1 MAKQVTK
8 GNKLFEK
15 VRLKIT
21 DVKLIPF
28 KEYRTIGEMEPA
40 WDPGRSRPH
49 DFGAESFVEI
59 HTDQGLIGIGPSV
72 DARLMP
78 AIKEYLLGEDPF
90 DIERHAH
97 VLRYYAWGAA
107 YHGTAGVDIALW
119 DLIGKAADQPLYKIW
134 GGGSDKV
141 IPYASLILLSTP
153 EERAEMAIRLME
165 EGWKAIKIR
174 IHHQTLLEDICT
186 VQSVIEAVGDK
197 MTVMVDANQAES
209 NGTWQPGVQWDYR
222 RAAETSLALQ
232 ELGIY
237 WLEEPLTGFDFDKLA
252 QLNASVPM
260 PIAGGEGLPGLH
272 DFLRVCQKDSYDIL
286 QPEIL
291 VLHGATAMRKIG
303 TLAELYG
310 KQIVP
315 HNGGGNLGVI
325 AHLHLVAS
333 WSHAPFLEVLHDPPI
348 GDYLHGFSIM
358 ENPPTVKEDGFIV
371 VPQGPG
377 LGVEIDRS
385 LIKK

>member
-1 MAKQVTK
+1 
-8 GNKLFEK
+8 
-15 VRLKIT
+15 
-21 DVKLIPF
+21 
-28 KEYRTIGEMEPA
+28 MEPA

-59 HTDQGLIGIGPSV
+59 HTDQGLTGIGPSV
-72 DARLMP
+72 DARLIP
-78 AIKEYLLGEDPF
+78 SIKEYLLGEDPF

-119 DLIGKAADQPLYKIW
+119 DLIGKATGQPLYKIW

-141 IPYASLILLSTP
+141 IPYASLIILSTP

-165 EGWKAIKIR
+165 EGWKAIKVR
-174 IHHQTLLEDICT
+174 IHHQTLTDDIRT

-232 ELGIY
+232 ELGVY
-237 WLEEPLTGFDFDKLA
+237 WLEEPLTGFEFDKLA
-252 QLNASVPM
+252 QLNASVHM

-272 DFLRVCQKDSYDIL
+272 DFLRVCQRDSYDIL

-333 WSHAPFLEVLHDPPI
+333 WSHAPFLEMLHDPPI
-348 GDYLHGFSIM
+348 GDYMHGFSIM
-358 ENPPTVKEDGFIV
+358 KDPPTLKDDGFIF

-385 LIKK
+385 LIQKA

>member
-1 MAKQVTK
+1 MSK
-8 GNKLFEK
+8 K

-49 DFGAESFVEI
+49 DFGAESFVEV
-59 HTDQGLIGIGPSV
+59 HTDQGLTGIGPSV

-97 VLRYYAWGAA
+97 VLRYYAWGSA

-119 DLIGKAADQPLYKIW
+119 DLIGKATDQPLYKIW
-134 GGGSDKV
+134 GGGSDRV

-153 EERAEMAIRLME
+153 EERAEMAMRLME

-174 IHHQTLLEDICT
+174 IHHETLAEDIRT
-186 VQSVIEAVGDK
+186 VQSVIEAVGDR

-209 NGTWQPGVQWDYR
+209 NGTWQPGIQWDYQ

-232 ELGIY
+232 ELGVY
-237 WLEEPLTGFDFDKLA
+237 WLEEPLTGFEFDKLA
-252 QLNASVPM
+252 QLNSSVHM

-348 GDYLHGFSIM
+348 GDYMHGFSIM
-358 ENPPTVKEDGFIV
+358 KDPPRVKEDGFIS

>member
-1 MAKQVTK
+1 MSQKP
-8 GNKLFEK
+8 
-15 VRLKIT
+15 RLKIT
-21 DVKLIPF
+21 DVRRVPF
-28 KEYRTIGEMEPA
+28 KKYQTIGEMEPA

-49 DFGAESFVEI
+49 DFGAESFVEV
-59 HTDQGLIGIGPSV
+59 HTDQGLTGIGPSV
-72 DARLMP
+72 DAKLIP
-78 AIKEYLLGEDPF
+78 DVKEYLLGEDPF

-119 DLIGKAADQPLYKIW
+119 DLIGKATEQPLYKLW
-134 GGGSDKV
+134 GGNKDRV
-141 IPYASLILLSTP
+141 IPYASMILLSSP

-174 IHHQTLLEDICT
+174 IHHGTLTEDIRT
-186 VQSVIEAVGDK
+186 VEMVRDAVGHN

-222 RAAETSLALQ
+222 RAVDTSQALQ
-232 ELGIY
+232 DLGVY
-237 WLEEPLTGFDFDKLA
+237 WLEEPLPGFEFDKLA
-252 QLNASVPM
+252 QLNSSVHM

-272 DFLRVCQKDSYDIL
+272 DFLRACKQDVYDIL

-303 TLAELYG
+303 TLAEFYG

-333 WSHAPFLEVLHDPPI
+333 WQHAPFLEVLHDPPI
-348 GDYLHGFSIM
+348 GDYLHGFSVM
-358 ENPPTVKEDGFIV
+358 ENPPVVESEGFIN
-371 VPQGPG
+371 VPKGPG

-385 LIKK
+385 LIKN